1 MPEDTFEVRGH
12 LSLNMPVFP
21 QLISVWMES
30 AVDSRT
36 WRKTFSLCGTQRRR
50 AAVQSVRP
58 LVDAFRLQAFLD
70 AIVFLIDAY
79 AYFVI
84 HALHC
89 LCVFV

>member
-21 QLISVWMES
+21 QLISVWVES

-36 WRKTFSLCGTQRRR
+36 WRKTSSLCGTQRRR
-50 AAVQSVRP
+50 AAVQSLGP

-79 AYFVI
+79 AI

-89 LCVFV
+89 LWVFV